1 MAISRRN
8 FIGLTALAGIAGCA
22 RIENS
27 RLGQLTPEFE
37 FGDDGVLKFA
47 VMNDLHVLDARSAG
61 LIGRAVNRINSDP
74 AIDLTVVLGD
84 LTTHGTLP
92 ETNIARQALDRL
104 VKPYHT
110 IPGEHDYNPATEN
123 PYEFYQRA
131 FKKTQ
136 WKMPMGGWALIGLDT
151 CDGSASQTTVSAA
164 SLDWLRGQLEHA
176 DKKKPIALFTH
187 HPLGP
192 GTPGERA
199 TNADAVLALF
209 EGYNLK
215 LAVSGHY
222 HGNHE
227 EEHNGVLFVSTTGL
241 STASDNDDSTQE
253 KGFRLF
259 TLEGETIQHEF
270 VAVS

>member
-1 MAISRRN
+1 MSISRRN

-61 LIGRAVNRINSDP
+61 LIGRAVNRINADP
-74 AIDLTVVLGD
+74 AIDFTVVAGD

-92 ETNIARQALDRL
+92 EANIARQALDRL

-136 WKMPMGGWALIGLDT
+136 WRISAAGWILIGLDS
-151 CDGSASQTTVSAA
+151 CDGTASQTTVPTA
-164 SLDWLRGQLEHA
+164 SLDWLADQLDHTE
-176 DKKKPIALFTH
+176 KKKPIALFTH
-187 HPLGP
+187 HPLAP
-192 GTPGERA
+192 TIPGERA

-209 EGYNLK
+209 EGHNLK
-215 LAVSGHY
+215 LAISGHH

-227 EEHNGVLFVSTTGL
+227 EEHGGTLFLTNAAAGAMADGEGGTT
-241 STASDNDDSTQE
+241 E
-253 KGFRLF
+253 RGFRIV
-259 TLEGETIQHEF
+259 TIEGETIQHEF
-270 VAVS
+270 VAVA